1 MRKNKR
7 RVNRRSIRKKQITRY
22 ERLFFRKIQF
32 IILPFVLGIMT
43 ILFSILLNILGRKEE
58 SPSQIGA
65 LVKSEKNYFY
75 NIEIFDI
82 EGLREKVVRDK
93 IEYMY
98 NYYQWFYVIMPPDI
112 TKMFI
117 EGKTYRLLTDT
128 DGNIF
133 WGTATGGKE
142 RDTGHN
148 GFYGIYKSEFQAD
161 IEELPLYCF
170 AMDTGYK
177 EVENLQ
183 DVGTMVWS
191 KPELKQPELPSI
203 SVDDYVIAVE
213 EHIKEELLDIGKKGK
228 YEIYFGR
235 YEILSKDLRNISAAI
250 VGEEKY
256 YIQYWVTE
264 WDDHTYEC
272 WPVGEVYMGEYS
284 ENGINQEKINRII
297 ELERLKRTIILN

>member
-1 MRKNKR
+1 MA
-7 RVNRRSIRKKQITRY
+7 
-22 ERLFFRKIQF
+22 
-32 IILPFVLGIMT
+32 
-43 ILFSILLNILGRKEE
+43 ILFSILLIILGRKEE

-65 LVKSEKNYFY
+65 LVKSEKDYLY

-82 EGLREKVVRDK
+82 EDFREKVVRDK

-112 TKMFI
+112 TKMLI
-117 EGKTYRLLTDT
+117 EGKTYRLLTDK

-133 WGTATGGKE
+133 WGSVTGRKE
-142 RDTGHN
+142 RDTGYK

-161 IEELPLYCF
+161 IKELPLYSF
-170 AMDTGYK
+170 AMDIGYK
-177 EVENLQ
+177 EAENLQ
-183 DVGTMVWS
+183 DVGTMIWS

-203 SVDDYVIAVE
+203 SVDDYIIAVE

-272 WPVGEVYMGEYS
+272 WPIGDVYMGEYS
-284 ENGINQEKINRII
+284 ENGITQEKIDRII
-297 ELERLKRTIILN
+297 ELERLKRTIILD